1 MENFFN
7 YVTKTVNP
15 EEVDIW
21 FRVNNIYPEKLEL
34 FSDFT
39 HSLNITILETYLG
52 EDETSTE
59 TKIKLTEEDNKKHF
73 DWCWN
78 KVLDNFKKENI
89 VFEQYGEHYD
99 YFESF
104 FFEIFYTQKEKLVRE
119 SIEKFFSE
127 LFDLNTPF
135 TKSDLDMIGTI
146 YKYLDKNMSV

>member
-39 HSLNITILETYLG
+39 HSLNMTILETYLG
-52 EDETSTE
+52 EEESSIE
-59 TKIKLTEEDNKKHF
+59 TKINLTDDDNKKHF

-78 KVLDNFKKENI
+78 KVLDNFQKENVIFKKE
-89 VFEQYGEHYD
+89 GEHYD

-104 FFEIFYTQKEKLVRE
+104 FFEIFYTQKEKRIRE

-146 YKYLDKNMSV
+146 YKILDKNMSV